1 MKLKLCKGGSRNV
14 ASDYDELRRSDAT
27 WCGDGRATAGCV
39 PQMNLNIQSV
49 LTALAPILFA
59 AVGYLITS
67 LNELESRIQKT
78 EGYLML
84 LVTPQ
89 GEIVASP
96 ANSIERQKMR
106 EDFMRIIHDM
116 QVRIKLLEAGK

>member
-1 MKLKLCKGGSRNV
+1 MSF
-14 ASDYDELRRSDAT
+14 
-27 WCGDGRATAGCV
+27 
-39 PQMNLNIQSV
+39 NIQSIV
-49 LTALAPILFA
+49 SAIAPILFA
-59 AVGYLITS
+59 AVGYLIVS
-67 LNELESRIQKT
+67 LNELENRIQKT

-96 ANSIERQKMR
+96 ANSIARQQMR
-106 EDFMRIIHDM
+106 EDFMHIIHDL

>member
-1 MKLKLCKGGSRNV
+1 
-14 ASDYDELRRSDAT
+14 
-27 WCGDGRATAGCV
+27 
-39 PQMNLNIQSV
+39 MNLNIQSV
-49 LTALAPILFA
+49 LTAMAPILFA

-67 LNELESRIQKT
+67 LNDLESRIQKT

-96 ANSIERQKMR
+96 ANSIERQKLR
-106 EDFMRIIHDM
+106 EDFMHIIHDM
-116 QVRIKLLEAGK
+116 QVRIKLLEADKK

>member
-1 MKLKLCKGGSRNV
+1 MSF
-14 ASDYDELRRSDAT
+14 
-27 WCGDGRATAGCV
+27 
-39 PQMNLNIQSV
+39 NIQSIV
-49 LTALAPILFA
+49 SALAPILFA
-59 AVGYLITS
+59 AVGYLIVS
-67 LNELESRIQKT
+67 LNELENRIQKT

-96 ANSIERQKMR
+96 ANSIARQQMR
-106 EDFMRIIHDM
+106 EDFMHIIHDL

>member
-1 MKLKLCKGGSRNV
+1 MKFN
-14 ASDYDELRRSDAT
+14 
-27 WCGDGRATAGCV
+27 
-39 PQMNLNIQSV
+39 MQSIV
-49 LTALAPILFA
+49 SALAPILFA

-67 LNELESRIQKT
+67 LNELESRIQKA

-96 ANSIERQKMR
+96 TNSIERQKMR
-106 EDFMRIIHDM
+106 EDFMHIIHDI
-116 QVRIKLLEAGK
+116 QVRVKLLEADKK

>member
-1 MKLKLCKGGSRNV
+1 MSFNV
-14 ASDYDELRRSDAT
+14 
-27 WCGDGRATAGCV
+27 
-39 PQMNLNIQSV
+39 QSI

-84 LVTPQ
+84 LVTPS

-96 ANSIERQKMR
+96 TNSIERQKLR
-106 EDFMRIIHDM
+106 EDFMGYIHDHE
-116 QVRIKLLEAGK
+116 VRLKLMEARK

>member
-1 MKLKLCKGGSRNV
+1 
-14 ASDYDELRRSDAT
+14 
-27 WCGDGRATAGCV
+27 
-39 PQMNLNIQSV
+39 MNLNIQSV
-49 LTALAPILFA
+49 LTAMAPILFA

-67 LNELESRIQKT
+67 LNDLESWIQKT

-96 ANSIERQKMR
+96 ANSIERQKLR
-106 EDFMRIIHDM
+106 EDFMHIIHDM
-116 QVRIKLLEAGK
+116 QVRIKLLEADKK

>member
-1 MKLKLCKGGSRNV
+1 MI
-14 ASDYDELRRSDAT
+14 
-27 WCGDGRATAGCV
+27 
-39 PQMNLNIQSV
+39 LNIQSI

-67 LNELESRIQKT
+67 LNELESRLQKA

-84 LVTPQ
+84 LVTPS

-96 ANSIERQKMR
+96 TNSIERQKLR
-106 EDFMRIIHDM
+106 EDFMVYIHDHE
-116 QVRIKLLEAGK
+116 VRLKLMEAQ

>member
-1 MKLKLCKGGSRNV
+1 
-14 ASDYDELRRSDAT
+14 
-27 WCGDGRATAGCV
+27 
-39 PQMNLNIQSV
+39 MNLNIQSV
-49 LTALAPILFA
+49 LTAMAPILFA

-67 LNELESRIQKT
+67 FNDLESRIQKA

-96 ANSIERQKMR
+96 TNSIERQKLL
-106 EDFMRIIHDM
+106 EEFMHIIHDL
-116 QVRIKLLEAGK
+116 QVRIKLLEAKNEK

>member
-1 MKLKLCKGGSRNV
+1 MNFNV
-14 ASDYDELRRSDAT
+14 
-27 WCGDGRATAGCV
+27 
-39 PQMNLNIQSV
+39 QSI
-49 LTALAPILFA
+49 LTALAPVLFA

-67 LNELESRIQKT
+67 LNELESRLQKT

-96 ANSIERQKMR
+96 ANSIARQQMR
-106 EDFMRIIHDM
+106 EDFMHTIHDL
-116 QVRIKLLEAGK
+116 QVRIKLLEADKK

>member
-1 MKLKLCKGGSRNV
+1 
-14 ASDYDELRRSDAT
+14 
-27 WCGDGRATAGCV
+27 
-39 PQMNLNIQSV
+39 MNLNIQSV
-49 LTALAPILFA
+49 LTAMAPILFA

-67 LNELESRIQKT
+67 LNDLESRIQKT

-96 ANSIERQKMR
+96 ANSIERQKLR
-106 EDFMRIIHDM
+106 EDFMHIIHDM
-116 QVRIKLLEAGK
+116 QVRIKLLEAAKK

>member
-1 MKLKLCKGGSRNV
+1 MSFNV
-14 ASDYDELRRSDAT
+14 
-27 WCGDGRATAGCV
+27 
-39 PQMNLNIQSV
+39 QSV

-67 LNELESRIQKT
+67 LNELESRIQKA

-84 LVTPQ
+84 LVTPS

-96 ANSIERQKMR
+96 TNSIERQKLR
-106 EDFMRIIHDM
+106 EDFMVYIHDHE
-116 QVRIKLLEAGK
+116 VRLKLMEARK

>member
-1 MKLKLCKGGSRNV
+1 
-14 ASDYDELRRSDAT
+14 
-27 WCGDGRATAGCV
+27 
-39 PQMNLNIQSV
+39 MNLNIQSV
-49 LTALAPILFA
+49 LTAMAPILFA

-67 LNELESRIQKT
+67 LNDLESRIQKT

-96 ANSIERQKMR
+96 ANSIERQKLR
-106 EDFMRIIHDM
+106 EEFMHIIHDL
-116 QVRIKLLEAGK
+116 QVRIKLLEAKNEK

>member
-1 MKLKLCKGGSRNV
+1 
-14 ASDYDELRRSDAT
+14 
-27 WCGDGRATAGCV
+27 
-39 PQMNLNIQSV
+39 MNLNIQSV
-49 LTALAPILFA
+49 LTAMAPILFA

-96 ANSIERQKMR
+96 ANSIERQKLR
-106 EDFMRIIHDM
+106 EEFMHIIHDM
-116 QVRIKLLEAGK
+116 QVRIKLLEADKK

>member
-1 MKLKLCKGGSRNV
+1 
-14 ASDYDELRRSDAT
+14 
-27 WCGDGRATAGCV
+27 
-39 PQMNLNIQSV
+39 MNLNIQSV
-49 LTALAPILFA
+49 LTAMAPILFA
-59 AVGYLITS
+59 AVGYLITN

-96 ANSIERQKMR
+96 ANSIERQKLR
-106 EDFMRIIHDM
+106 EEFMHIIHDL
-116 QVRIKLLEAGK
+116 QVRVKLLEADKK

>member
-1 MKLKLCKGGSRNV
+1 
-14 ASDYDELRRSDAT
+14 
-27 WCGDGRATAGCV
+27 
-39 PQMNLNIQSV
+39 MNLNIQSV

-59 AVGYLITS
+59 AVGYLITA
-67 LNELESRIQKT
+67 LNETESRLQRA

-96 ANSIERQKMR
+96 ANSIARQKMR
-106 EDFMRIIHDM
+106 EEFMHIIHDL
-116 QVRIKLLEAGK
+116 QVRVKLLESDKK

>member
-1 MKLKLCKGGSRNV
+1 
-14 ASDYDELRRSDAT
+14 
-27 WCGDGRATAGCV
+27 
-39 PQMNLNIQSV
+39 MNFNIQSV

-67 LNELESRIQKT
+67 LNELESRLQKT

-96 ANSIERQKMR
+96 AN
-106 EDFMRIIHDM
+106 
-116 QVRIKLLEAGK
+116 

>member
-1 MKLKLCKGGSRNV
+1 MS
-14 ASDYDELRRSDAT
+14 
-27 WCGDGRATAGCV
+27 
-39 PQMNLNIQSV
+39 LNIQSV

-67 LNELESRIQKT
+67 LNELESRLQKT

-84 LVTPQ
+84 LVTPS

-96 ANSIERQKMR
+96 TNSIERQKLR
-106 EDFMRIIHDM
+106 EDFMVYIHDHE
-116 QVRIKLLEAGK
+116 VRLKLMEARK

>member
-1 MKLKLCKGGSRNV
+1 
-14 ASDYDELRRSDAT
+14 
-27 WCGDGRATAGCV
+27 
-39 PQMNLNIQSV
+39 MNFNMQSIV
-49 LTALAPILFA
+49 SALAPILFA

-67 LNELESRIQKT
+67 LNELESRLQKT

-96 ANSIERQKMR
+96 ANSIARQKLR
-106 EDFMRIIHDM
+106 EDFMVYIHDHE
-116 QVRIKLLEAGK
+116 VRLKLMEARKK

>member
-1 MKLKLCKGGSRNV
+1 
-14 ASDYDELRRSDAT
+14 
-27 WCGDGRATAGCV
+27 
-39 PQMNLNIQSV
+39 MNLNIQSV

-106 EDFMRIIHDM
+106 EDFMHIIHDM
-116 QVRIKLLEAGK
+116 KVRIKLLEADKR

>member
-1 MKLKLCKGGSRNV
+1 
-14 ASDYDELRRSDAT
+14 
-27 WCGDGRATAGCV
+27 
-39 PQMNLNIQSV
+39 MNLNIQSV
-49 LTALAPILFA
+49 LTAMAPILFA

-67 LNELESRIQKT
+67 LNELESRLQKT

-96 ANSIERQKMR
+96 ANSIARQKMR
-106 EDFMRIIHDM
+106 EDFMNIIHDM
-116 QVRIKLLEAGK
+116 QVRIKLLEADKK